1 MTHAAEDRDKIRRD
15 AGWEKDEDE
24 SYWYAPHPET
34 GELMH
39 ELHWLKLAKK
49 LGLPY
54 PEGY

>member
-1 MTHAAEDRDKIRRD
+1 MTHTSEDRDKLRET
-15 AGWEKDEDE
+15 AGWEKEE
-24 SYWYAPHPET
+24 SGWYAPHPET